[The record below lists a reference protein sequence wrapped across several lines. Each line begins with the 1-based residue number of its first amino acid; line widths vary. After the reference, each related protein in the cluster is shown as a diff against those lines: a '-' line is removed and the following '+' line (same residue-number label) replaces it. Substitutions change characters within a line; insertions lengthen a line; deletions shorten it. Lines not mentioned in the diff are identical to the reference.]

1 MPDVKEQ
8 LLKGMKVGD
17 KTFKVHL
24 DGYNIT
30 DALAGKA
37 PSPRNEFFYFN
48 DDGSLVGLRYD
59 QWKIVFAEQR
69 AEGFDVWQEPFVPLR
84 LPEDLQPALRS
95 VREGRS
101 DRHRLSNA
109 GGSTARSCS
118 CRRSSTSGRFLATFK
133 EFPPS
138 QKVGSFSLDQ
148 VLETLQKGGGG

>member
-1 MPDVKEQ
+1 MKQQ
-8 LLKGMKVGD
+8 LLKGMKVGN

-30 DALAGKA
+30 DALAGKG

-69 AEGFDVWQEPFVPLR
+69 SEGFDVWQEPFVPLR
-84 LPEDLQPALRS
+84 LPKIFNLRS
-95 VREGRS
+95 DPFEMADQVGIGYCEWRI
-101 DRHRLSNA
+101 DRTFLLVPA
-109 GGSTARSCS
+109 QQYVGQ
-118 CRRSSTSGRFLATFK
+118 FLATFK

-148 VLETLQKGGGG
+148 VLETLQQSGTSGK